1 MFGIQWSE
9 SFNQRTRRISGANL
23 IYISLFV
30 ATCLLTPIESSR
42 SNKWNL
48 KRGYFRKYPQATRR
62 QEIITE
68 LAPTLLNPITSAILP
83 TNQSESNWGSTHFNF
98 PNPVDT
104 LPDFSYAG
112 YRSGNVPIPWTDNN
126 TMIISP
132 TNESDDRTFEIQTA
146 IDSLAGKPG
155 VIQFEAGTYLLSSN
169 NSIRLP
175 SFVVLRGESSTPSA
189 TVLRVS
195 GPPRNLF
202 EIGDPKASGSLRPEE
217 GMSRMNQD
225 YVGVGAKSVEV
236 EDASQFK
243 IGQSIVLHRLVTKSW
258 NDAMNMSSLVR
269 NGKPQIWLAP
279 NTAVNQEREIT
290 VISGNRIMWEVPLT
304 DSINVAL
311 SENTASVVAYQAPV
325 RVQQAGI
332 ENLVLTQVPDS
343 SSLVVG
349 TPTILPIKIGGAED
363 CWISNIQAT
372 GFIEF
377 SYLTQPSR
385 RITLSDFVIIRDV
398 PTSNGGTGALPL
410 DITMAGSQALL
421 LRGKTIGA
429 ENTAS
434 YIVSTG
440 RLAAGPNV
448 VSGYIA
454 TGSKKHM
461 IEPHQRW
468 STGFLVEDS
477 HVGQINLKNRGIMG
491 TGHGWAIG
499 SGVVWSCSATK
510 ITIEN
515 PPMSRNFQVNSE
527 VVANFRNFQPTNQG
541 NPANSLYQMQLSA
554 RIGAEAAALVFRPP
568 SPSATQ
574 PSNTAQPTE
583 SIPDTVPDAQGQ
595 SKSQVPD
602 DLVSGLLGVL

>member
-1 MFGIQWSE
+1 ME
-9 SFNQRTRRISGANL
+9 
-23 IYISLFV
+23 
-30 ATCLLTPIESSR
+30 PEE
-42 SNKWNL
+42 
-48 KRGYFRKYPQATRR
+48 GYFRKYPQATRR

-243 IGQSIVLHRLVTKSW
+243 I
-258 NDAMNMSSLVR
+258 
-269 NGKPQIWLAP
+269 
-279 NTAVNQEREIT
+279 VNQEREIT